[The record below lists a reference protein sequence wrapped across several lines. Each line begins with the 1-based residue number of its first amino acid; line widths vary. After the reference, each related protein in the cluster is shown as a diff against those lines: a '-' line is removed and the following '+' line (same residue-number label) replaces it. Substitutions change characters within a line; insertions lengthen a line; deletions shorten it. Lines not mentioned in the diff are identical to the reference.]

1 MGRFALCIPDGSDGT
16 RALPPCSDR
25 RWQVAGT
32 AGQPYLVFRSLAF
45 LLGMGQPPGGRRRSP
60 TPGRRPTAVE
70 VRTWVRGAGVKEPAG
85 CGNVGSSFTNRGSWN
100 RGAGLH
106 PGTWGLRRWM
116 IGCSTIAFTPTPMW
130 QVLLLGSHAWA
141 GVIPGRSQRPLS
153 GRSRRE
159 DHRRGTASLAP
170 SPATGTDG

>member
-60 TPGRRPTAVE
+60 TTGAPPDGRCGPA
-70 VRTWVRGAGVKEPAG
+70 WVRGA
-85 CGNVGSSFTNRGSWN
+85 
-100 RGAGLH
+100 
-106 PGTWGLRRWM
+106 
-116 IGCSTIAFTPTPMW
+116 
-130 QVLLLGSHAWA
+130 LGRDPWA
-141 GVIPGRSQRPLS
+141 GRIWQCGEFVYEPRKLEPGCWFTSRNLGIEAMDDRLLHHCIHTDADVAGPAPGEPRVGRGDSWAKPAAIVRPFS
-153 GRSRRE
+153 
-159 DHRRGTASLAP
+159 A
-170 SPATGTDG
+170 